1 MEGILREEEGD
12 EEGVKSFASGEAMT
26 ITVATVAKM
35 EMKRGTR
42 RAMTARRWKGERQ
55 TMTMR
60 DVDGDGMRRRED

>member
-12 EEGVKSFASGEAMT
+12 EDDKSFASGEAMT

-42 RAMTARRWKGERQ
+42 RAMTAQRWKTNDHDE
-55 TMTMR
+55 R
-60 DVDGDGMRRRED
+60 DVDGDGMRRWED

>member
-42 RAMTARRWKGERQ
+42 RAMTAR
-55 TMTMR
+55 
-60 DVDGDGMRRRED
+60 